1 MSKIKIVSKKEK
13 SAVFYITGK
22 YGKVYMFDTEKLA
35 RSKFYELTKKFGY
48 DSVTVEAIKNIKTL
62 EAVG

>member
-13 SAVFYITGK
+13 SAFFHITGK
-22 YGKVYMFDTEKLA
+22 YGKVYMFDTDDEA
-35 RSKFYELTKKFGY
+35 RSKFYKLTKKFGY